1 MITKNRRK
9 VKEAETVADK
19 IKINPK
25 WDRLTREAA
34 EALNAGMTYGK
45 YKAMR
50 YTPPTPAEE
59 KKTKGGKKDDK

>member
-9 VKEAETVADK
+9 VKEAEAVADK

-34 EALNAGMTYGK
+34 EARNAGMTYGK

-50 YTPPTPAEE
+50 YVPPIPVADM
-59 KKTKGGKKDDK
+59 GGKQDGE